1 MQFMLKKLL
10 KAILPDPL
18 KHRLIAM
25 RKSVRYTS
33 RRLALRI
40 AIQGEGPLK
49 IIVGAAETNQKGW
62 LSTNEQWL
70 DITKEEDWKKNFGKK
85 NLVSHIVAEHVFE
98 HLTTEESIKALNNM
112 FKWLSQNGKIR
123 IAVPDGYNPNNE
135 YIRHVCVEGLGDDA
149 ADHKQLLN
157 VDSLTALMQKA
168 GFTAQ
173 HIEGYNADGTLT
185 QNRWQAEDGFIR
197 RSRQNNFQDSWSF
210 PDAAT
215 SLIVDG
221 QKK

>member
-1 MQFMLKKLL
+1 MLKKLL
-10 KAILPDPL
+10 KAILPDPM

-25 RKSVRYTS
+25 RKLIRYTS

-70 DITKEEDWKKNFGKK
+70 DITKEEDWKKILEK

-123 IAVPDGYNPNNE
+123 IAVQMVTTQIMNTSGMFVWKVWVMMPPTINN
-135 YIRHVCVEGLGDDA
+135 Y
-149 ADHKQLLN
+149 
-157 VDSLTALMQKA
+157 
-168 GFTAQ
+168 
-173 HIEGYNADGTLT
+173 
-185 QNRWQAEDGFIR
+185 
-197 RSRQNNFQDSWSF
+197 
-210 PDAAT
+210 
-215 SLIVDG
+215 
-221 QKK
+221 